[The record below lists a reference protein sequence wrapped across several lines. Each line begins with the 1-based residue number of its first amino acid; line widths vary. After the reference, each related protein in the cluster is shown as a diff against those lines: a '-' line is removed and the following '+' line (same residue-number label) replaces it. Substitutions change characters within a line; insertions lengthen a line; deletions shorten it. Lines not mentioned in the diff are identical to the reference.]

1 MAVALPPLTLQ
12 TCRPAV
18 GRGDRVE
25 GELQGSQ
32 PIWRSGQGAICHLGA
47 GGVLDGRSLG
57 QVLSLAVWDLETQ
70 PLRLHVAGCTAGE
83 VLLQVFHETPCG
95 ARRLLRDVV
104 LHPEQDSGHLSADVS
119 VPYAAGDLGFLFHR
133 VHAMGADLELRRCA
147 WVVHPDAPLPSVRL
161 AVVVTHHQRESSVMA
176 LAQGL
181 ATSEL
186 QPELAAGHV
195 ALLVVDNSTSLD
207 PAQLPSFCRVV
218 ANPNYGGSGG
228 FSRGLMVAEAQGFS
242 HCLFMDD
249 DVSVEPEAILRT
261 LAYQRLHPQRAVA
274 GVLLQA
280 ECPWLVLE
288 MGGLFDR
295 FCHPL
300 GFGTDV
306 ADLANVLPLFDPSR
320 SGHRPNYGAWCYF
333 SFAVQQV
340 KHWPFP
346 FFVRGDD
353 ILFSLM
359 NGFPL
364 FCLPGVSAHVPS
376 FLRKEGPLQALLDTR
391 MHLIIRAVIERLD
404 RWQMVVSYA
413 KPYLNF
419 LLTYRYGHC
428 LAMHEGFG
436 DYRHCSS
443 RFSADLEATHVRAVA
458 KALADRFWLPPTA
471 SERLSS
477 AAIPPADH
485 RLLVLARR
493 ILAACTLNL
502 HLLPGAGWL
511 KRRQLVWPLTSRP
524 PYGACLD
531 AHTILFADVQ
541 AASRQD
547 DQSRLCRFDQRQ
559 GLRCLLHLLED
570 CLMLALRHRA
580 LSQQAQ
586 RTVDH
591 HTRRAFWDG
600 VYPNAHHWDG

>member
-1 MAVALPPLTLQ
+1 
-12 TCRPAV
+12 
-18 GRGDRVE
+18 
-25 GELQGSQ
+25 
-32 PIWRSGQGAICHLGA
+32 
-47 GGVLDGRSLG
+47 
-57 QVLSLAVWDLETQ
+57 
-70 PLRLHVAGCTAGE
+70 
-83 VLLQVFHETPCG
+83 
-95 ARRLLRDVV
+95 
-104 LHPEQDSGHLSADVS
+104 
-119 VPYAAGDLGFLFHR
+119 
-133 VHAMGADLELRRCA
+133 
-147 WVVHPDAPLPSVRL
+147 
-161 AVVVTHHQRESSVMA
+161 
-176 LAQGL
+176 
-181 ATSEL
+181 
-186 QPELAAGHV
+186 
-195 ALLVVDNSTSLD
+195 
-207 PAQLPSFCRVV
+207 VV

-228 FSRGLMVAEAQGFS
+228 FSRGLMLADAQGFS

-261 LAYQRLHPQRAVA
+261 LAFQRLHPQRAVA

-306 ADLANVLPLFDPSR
+306 ADVASVLSLFDPSR

-364 FCLPGVSAHVPS
+364 VCLPGVTARVPS

-436 DYRHCSS
+436 DYRECAS
-443 RFSADLEATHVRAVA
+443 RFSVDLEATHARGVA
-458 KALADRFWLPPTA
+458 KTLADRFWLPPTA
-471 SERLSS
+471 AERLSS

-524 PYGACLD
+524 TYGACLG
-531 AHTILFADVQ
+531 ARSILFADVQ
-541 AASRQD
+541 AASRHD

-559 GLRCLLHLLED
+559 GLRCVLDLLED
-570 CLMLALRHRA
+570 CLVLILRHRA
-580 LSQQAQ
+580 LSRQAQ
-586 RTVDH
+586 HAVDRY
-591 HTRRAFWDG
+591 TRRTFWEH
-600 VYPNAHHWDG
+600 VYPDAHPADG